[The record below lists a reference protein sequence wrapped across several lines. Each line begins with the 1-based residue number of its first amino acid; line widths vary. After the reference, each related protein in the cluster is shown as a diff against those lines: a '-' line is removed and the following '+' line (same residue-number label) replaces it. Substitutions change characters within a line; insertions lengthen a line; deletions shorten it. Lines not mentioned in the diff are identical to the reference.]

1 MQLASCLIPQ
11 NLRPPDRTFA
21 HLIAFALNPR
31 ATCRARTPSVA
42 MHEEN
47 PFRREVDQFVL
58 DEIDSVP
65 HLEALLLLWN
75 SRPRQWVSE
84 ELAKSLYLQ
93 SDSTASL
100 LRDLQD
106 RSLATF
112 DADSWCWNPDSRHA
126 GIMPHVDATY
136 RRELVRISS
145 MIHSKA
151 SPAVRQFARAFR
163 LKKD

>member
-1 MQLASCLIPQ
+1 
-11 NLRPPDRTFA
+11 
-21 HLIAFALNPR
+21 
-31 ATCRARTPSVA
+31 

-47 PFRREVDQFVL
+47 PLRREVDQFIL

-75 SRPRQWVSE
+75 SKPRPWPVD
-84 ELAKSLYLQ
+84 ELARSLYLQ
-93 SDSTASL
+93 TDSTASL

-106 RSLATF
+106 RGLAAF
-112 DADSWCWNPDSRHA
+112 DAGHWCWNSNSPRADL
-126 GIMPHVDATY
+126 MPLVDATY
-136 RRELVRISS
+136 RRELVRLSS

>member
-1 MQLASCLIPQ
+1 MVEE
-11 NLRPPDRTFA
+11 N
-21 HLIAFALNPR
+21 
-31 ATCRARTPSVA
+31 SVA
-42 MHEEN
+42 
-47 PFRREVDQFVL
+47 RQVDQFIL

-75 SRPRQWVSE
+75 SRPRQWPVT
-84 ELAKSLYLQ
+84 ELAGSLYIPAERTQ
-93 SDSTASL
+93 SILLDMEKRGLIQTDSGL
-100 LRDLQD
+100 C
-106 RSLATF
+106 
-112 DADSWCWNPDSRHA
+112 CWNAASAHA
-126 GIMPHVDATY
+126 ELMQHVDRIY